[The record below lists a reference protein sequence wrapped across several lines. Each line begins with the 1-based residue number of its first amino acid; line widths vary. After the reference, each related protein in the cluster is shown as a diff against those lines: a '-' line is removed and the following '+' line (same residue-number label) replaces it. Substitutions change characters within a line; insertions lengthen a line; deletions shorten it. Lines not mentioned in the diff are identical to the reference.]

1 MKNLLDSLFI
11 AVMVTG
17 IFALVG
23 DGYAM
28 YWAGVELKFKSK
40 KWRVLFKSL
49 PFITIAI
56 LTVLLMRY
64 DK

>member
-1 MKNLLDSLFI
+1 MKHLLDSFFI

-28 YWAGVELKFKSK
+28 YWAGVELKFRNK
-40 KWRVLFKSL
+40 KWRMLFKSL

-64 DK
+64 GK

>member
-1 MKNLLDSLFI
+1 MKHILDSFCI
-11 AVMVTG
+11 AVVVIG
-17 IFALVG
+17 IFALVS

-49 PFITIAI
+49 PFIAIAI

-64 DK
+64 GK